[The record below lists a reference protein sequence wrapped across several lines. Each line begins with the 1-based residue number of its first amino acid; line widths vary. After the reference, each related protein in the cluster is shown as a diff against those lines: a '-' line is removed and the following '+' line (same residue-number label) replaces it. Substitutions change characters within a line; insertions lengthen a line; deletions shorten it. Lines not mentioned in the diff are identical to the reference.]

1 MSATATEV
9 RLTGLDRCDACD
21 VSKDAPEGRRQGLAR
36 AFVRVEFIHP
46 EKGLVALDFCS
57 FHYDKLSAPVG
68 SPPKESPLTSTAHR
82 IVDQRIPDA

>member
-46 EKGLVALDFCS
+46 ERGLVALDFCS
-57 FHYDKLSAPVG
+57 FHYGKLSAPVG
-68 SPPKESPLTSTAHR
+68 SEESALTRTAYR
-82 IVDQRIPDA
+82 IHDGRPF